1 MKPVK
6 NVIHNLKP
14 TCNDNN
20 KVKATNQEMFVPN
33 YNPLNK
39 TLSLPE
45 VVESQSVPGVGSS
58 K

>member
-1 MKPVK
+1 MKPEK

-14 TCNDNN
+14 TCTDNTG
-20 KVKATNQEMFVPN
+20 KTPSQQMFIPN

-45 VVESQSVPGVGSS
+45 VIKSQSVPGVGESR
-58 K
+58 

>member
-1 MKPVK
+1 MKLEK

-14 TCNDNN
+14 TCTDNTG
-20 KVKATNQEMFVPN
+20 KTPSQQMFIPN

-45 VVESQSVPGVGSS
+45 VIKSQSVPGVGESR
-58 K
+58 